1 MPIEHDLSDRFELE
15 YDTVQHRRIVAGKEV
30 VLHCHHYNALLQQ
43 SIEGA
48 SQIDGKAI
56 IRSAAEHVFADHV
69 RRAFRPGDSEADK
82 FTVAQ
87 NLYRHLGF
95 GVLDFTTMADGAI
108 TASTSHFVEGWSS
121 AFGRRDMPVCTFTE
135 GFIQGAIHAV
145 TGDVVAVREAACMI
159 SDHDRCS
166 FEILNDRSTPFSDF
180 PEIAF
185 EFKAK
190 DTTGFAR
197 SDNVDEQ
204 TIIDAVVGMPIF
216 GDDEGLIP
224 AFSVFLAC
232 MPSDFYNLASY
243 TFVQEME
250 ARNLHST
257 AKNLLI
263 YCGEVCGTK
272 TFHGIMASEEWGG
285 LVDPMIKQPSDI
297 VFGLVAIS
305 NAFGWGNWHVREHE
319 PYKSLVMESLNG
331 YEAFGHRAHLG
342 DANEPRCFMLTG
354 VTAGMMEFIY
364 ASGTMADRFGT
375 FVSDE
380 RTCICCDQES
390 CLFEVEAV

>member
-1 MPIEHDLSDRFELE
+1 MPLERVPIDRFKLE
-15 YDTVQHRRIVAGKEV
+15 YDAAQHRRIIAGKDV

-56 IRSAAEHVFADHV
+56 IRSSAEYVFADHV
-69 RRAFRPGDSEADK
+69 RRAIRPGDSEADR
-82 FTVAQ
+82 FTIAQ
-87 NLYRHLGF
+87 QLYTHLGF
-95 GVLDFTTMADGAI
+95 GMLDFSTISDGEI
-108 TASTSHFVEGWSS
+108 TASTSHFVEGWNT
-121 AFGRRDMPVCTFTE
+121 AFGRRDVPVCTFTE
-135 GFIQGAIHAV
+135 GYIQGAIHAV
-145 TGDVVAVREAACMI
+145 TGDVVSVRETGCMI
-159 SDHDRCS
+159 GDHDRCR
-166 FEILNDRSTPFSDF
+166 FEILTNRDTPFADF

-190 DTTGFAR
+190 DTSGFAR

-204 TIIDAVVGMPIF
+204 AIIDAVVGMPIY

-232 MPSDFYNLASY
+232 MPSDFYNLASF
-243 TFVQEME
+243 TFVREME

-263 YCGEVCGTK
+263 YCGEVCGVK
-272 TFHGIMASEEWGG
+272 TFHGIMASEEWAG
-285 LVDPMIKQPSDI
+285 LVDPMIKQSSDI

-319 PYKSLVMESLNG
+319 PYKSLAMESLNG
-331 YEAFGHRAHLG
+331 YEAIGHRARLG
-342 DANEPRCFMLTG
+342 DTNEPRCFMLTG
-354 VTAGMMEFIY
+354 VSAGIMELIY
-364 ASGTMADRFGT
+364 STGTMADRFGS
-375 FVSDE
+375 FISDE
-380 RTCICCDQES
+380 QSCICCEQES